1 MTGLMSL
8 VCQHAGFLV
17 LEAVVGML
25 GALLISKYGSHFGL
39 IDLPSCRSSH
49 SIPTPKGGGVGILAA
64 FFISCVWWGVNFL
77 WCLPAVILSLI
88 SLLDDRGHIA
98 PIWRLVAQFV
108 AAGFVIF
115 SMLCNSCQLFSPVIS
130 TNDFLLS
137 IVMFW
142 ASIVF
147 LVGTANFYNFM
158 DGINGMAA
166 ITAMVAFGLLSVYGV
181 INQKPYQFIM
191 VCAGLGAGCA
201 GFLPFNLLDAK
212 VFMGDAGSVLLGFVF
227 AAAVLSFV
235 SDFKEFVL
243 LSSFLLPFYA
253 DELYTMWE
261 RVADRQSLLKP
272 HRRHLYQVLANEA
285 GIAHW
290 KVSLSYGAF
299 QLVTGMFLWQAY
311 RLGDAWLIF
320 SMICIWILF
329 GWANRTIKKRYLP
342 RKMQDSGY

>member
-8 VCQHAGFLV
+8 VCQHAGFLL
-17 LEAVVGML
+17 LEAVSGML
-25 GALLISKYGSHFGL
+25 GALLIWRYGSHLGL

-64 FFISCVWWGVNFL
+64 FFISCVWWDVNFF
-77 WCLPAVILSLI
+77 WYLPAVILSII

-98 PIWRLVAQFV
+98 PIWRLVAQFM

-115 SMLCNSCQLFSPVIS
+115 SMLCNSGPLFSPVLS
-130 TNDFLLS
+130 TNDSRLF

-142 ASIVF
+142 TSTVF

-166 ITAMVAFGLLSVYGV
+166 ITGMVAFGLLSMYGV
-181 INQKPYQFIM
+181 INQKPYQFII
-191 VCAGLGAGCA
+191 VCAGLGASCA
-201 GFLPFNLLDAK
+201 GFLPFNLLDAR
-212 VFMGDAGSVLLGFVF
+212 VFMGDVGSVLLGFVF
-227 AAAVLSFV
+227 AASVLIFA

-243 LSSFLLPFYA
+243 LSSFLFPFYA

-261 RVADRQSLLKP
+261 RLADRQSLLKP

-285 GIAHW
+285 GISQW
-290 KVSLSYGAF
+290 KVSLGYGSF
-299 QLVTGMFLWQAY
+299 QVATGVFLW
-311 RLGDAWLIF
+311 RISLLSTEWFLFSLLGIWL
-320 SMICIWILF
+320 LF
-329 GWANRTIKKRYLP
+329 WCVNRSIKSRYLSGN
-342 RKMQDSGY
+342 MQESGY